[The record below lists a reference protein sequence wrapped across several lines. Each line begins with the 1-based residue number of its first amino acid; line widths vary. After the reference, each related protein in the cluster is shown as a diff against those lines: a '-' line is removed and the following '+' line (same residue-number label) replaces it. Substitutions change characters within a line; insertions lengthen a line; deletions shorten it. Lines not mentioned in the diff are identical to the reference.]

1 MTSYGTT
8 LSEFE
13 NSSSRPTRFL
23 DLVAPKLQMVEDE
36 LRRNFVSPIRTI
48 NEVGEHIM
56 DGGGKRLRPLLLLL
70 CADMAG
76 YKGTR
81 DVTYGVVVEF
91 IHTATLIHDDI
102 IDEAAVRRGKT
113 SINYQWGNHLTVLVG
128 DFVYMHAMSIALA
141 EGDLDILRLL
151 SDITLRMTEG
161 EILAL
166 EKNGRTDLTLDDYF
180 EIVVRKT
187 AALFAG
193 TCRIAGHLVDLPE
206 ASRKALFDYGHNLG
220 VCFQLIDDLL
230 DFTSSTEVLG
240 KPVVSDLKE
249 GKLTLPLILALLHAT
264 DDERRLVER
273 IASDR
278 SLGSASPA
286 DVIAIANKHGGI
298 AETRKIAREYAAR
311 ARAALATF
319 APSPAREALEF
330 ALEFVMSRDR

>member
-1 MTSYGTT
+1 
-8 LSEFE
+8 
-13 NSSSRPTRFL
+13 
-23 DLVAPKLQMVEDE
+23 
-36 LRRNFVSPIRTI
+36 
-48 NEVGEHIM
+48 
-56 DGGGKRLRPLLLLL
+56 
-70 CADMAG
+70 
-76 YKGTR
+76 
-81 DVTYGVVVEF
+81 
-91 IHTATLIHDDI
+91 
-102 IDEAAVRRGKT
+102 
-113 SINYQWGNHLTVLVG
+113 
-128 DFVYMHAMSIALA
+128 
-141 EGDLDILRLL
+141 
-151 SDITLRMTEG
+151 MTEG

-249 GKLTLPLILALLHAT
+249 GKLTLPLILALPHAT
-264 DDERRLVER
+264 GDERRLVER

-286 DVIAIANKHGGI
+286 DVIAIANKYDGI